1 MVISSENSID
11 FGGCSQIEFE
21 LLFESHFFLM
31 GSDESTANTPAAT
44 TAAPAQPPIEHDTDS
59 SDDAQ
64 LQQIEQKQKSQI
76 RLNFEM
82 KKAEFLKL
90 RNANTEADAKA
101 AMDHLG
107 NCVNG
112 VNPENAK
119 KYCGTGISA
128 KICFVV
134 VNTYVTPKYQLGVG
148 PLNDAIT
155 VAVNHKKMGYKMLYL
170 HNSNPT
176 EFKKW
181 LQFLLENTTNDL
193 TIFYTGHGCSV
204 RDKTGDE
211 SDGYD
216 EVMLFDSGYVLDDV
230 LADYLVRYAKGGEQR
245 IVLLSDCCHSGS
257 IWDIQSILNKSKA
270 GNKIPSHI
278 VSISAAQDNQT
289 AKQTKV
295 DSKDQGIFT
304 YFFWDIWQ
312 DKQDITFKDMEKQIN
327 PKIGKF
333 TQLFTV
339 ATTTPSMLEGPI
351 FPDRERPPRRPRR
364 PRQQRQ

>member
-1 MVISSENSID
+1 
-11 FGGCSQIEFE
+11 
-21 LLFESHFFLM
+21 M
-31 GSDESTANTPAAT
+31 GT
-44 TAAPAQPPIEHDTDS
+44 TEETHP
-59 SDDAQ
+59 
-64 LQQIEQKQKSQI
+64 
-76 RLNFEM
+76 
-82 KKAEFLKL
+82 
-90 RNANTEADAKA
+90 
-101 AMDHLG
+101 
-107 NCVNG
+107 
-112 VNPENAK
+112 
-119 KYCGTGISA
+119 
-128 KICFVV
+128 
-134 VNTYVTPKYQLGVG
+134 
-148 PLNDAIT
+148 
-155 VAVNHKKMGYKMLYL
+155 
-170 HNSNPT
+170 
-176 EFKKW
+176 
-181 LQFLLENTTNDL
+181 ENTTNDL